1 VYFTALRRGWRLGVM
16 TAAPRPSPPPAHPT
30 WTPSVTLHS
39 PARAVLGSFGR
50 RRAAAALQEVLVGEH
65 TDEDHGPIT
74 AKLSELGIFRGL
86 TRPVTCPFSV
96 RCAT

>member
-16 TAAPRPSPPPAHPT
+16 TAAHGLYRPPAHQRG
-30 WTPSVTLHS
+30 SVTLHS
-39 PARAVLGSFGR
+39 PARSVLGSFGR

-74 AKLSELGIFRGL
+74 AKLSELGILRGL